1 MPARGVRDAVGPSR
15 DLRHSLTTLH
25 QEIQM
30 KHITV
35 WNLPPGQAGAVMAA
49 MVKR

>member
-1 MPARGVRDAVGPSR
+1 M
-15 DLRHSLTTLH
+15 TLH

-35 WNLPPGQAGAVMAA
+35 WNLPPGQFNAAVARFLETGGSRRR
-49 MVKR
+49 V